1 MSGFGTMIFHC
12 KMFLEYL
19 KSFIRNN
26 SYLNESSFRINR
38 KLNGIVRDR
47 ASSMPLLRRFV
58 VSHWLKLIVGQ
69 VNSPWIFRITKG
81 TINKDLYQISFILGR
96 NKKPLLY
103 GPYFMVYTELGQ
115 NHSLSLICVYPES
128 NLVFLWNT

>member
-1 MSGFGTMIFHC
+1 
-12 KMFLEYL
+12 
-19 KSFIRNN
+19 
-26 SYLNESSFRINR
+26 
-38 KLNGIVRDR
+38 
-47 ASSMPLLRRFV
+47 MPLLRRFV